1 MQLNVVLLNSLIKAI
16 NHTYDILIIRV
27 EFDMLLLAIRSVSFW
42 GVLGLDLLHKRNR
55 VFCFLVCLYN
65 TLPVLSLILYFFF
78 YLIASLFSFVF
89 VYYFF
94 CFFLCRSCFSSAS
107 PKEQFFL
114 FSSLTLQYVHCI
126 VTLSIFLF

>member
-55 VFCFLVCLYN
+55 FFCFLVCLYN
-65 TLPVLSLILYFFF
+65 TYTALSLTIFFF
-78 YLIASLFSFVF
+78 
-89 VYYFF
+89 FF
-94 CFFLCRSCFSSAS
+94 DFKHFIFGYVDCKFFLVW
-107 PKEQFFL
+107 EVFFIN
-114 FSSLTLQYVHCI
+114 FY
-126 VTLSIFLF
+126 FN

>member
-55 VFCFLVCLYN
+55 FFCFLVFLYN
-65 TLPVLSLILYFFF
+65 TYTVLSMNLFFFFNLIFFIYSYFFIF
-78 YLIASLFSFVF
+78 YLFFFFFILF
-89 VYYFF
+89 FF
-94 CFFLCRSCFSSAS
+94 
-107 PKEQFFL
+107 
-114 FSSLTLQYVHCI
+114 
-126 VTLSIFLF
+126 

>member
-55 VFCFLVCLYN
+55 FFCFLVLFFN
-65 TLPVLSLILYFFF
+65 TYTSFSFTLYFFF
-78 YLIASLFSFVF
+78 NLILNLYLFVLVFSLIVSILFLVMFIANS
-89 VYYFF
+89 
-94 CFFLCRSCFSSAS
+94 
-107 PKEQFFL
+107 
-114 FSSLTLQYVHCI
+114 
-126 VTLSIFLF
+126 LSINVKFIRLLPIAIT

>member
-55 VFCFLVCLYN
+55 FFCFLVLFGSKYITLYIKP
-65 TLPVLSLILYFFF
+65 LIVSPFLKASLKIFFF
-78 YLIASLFSFVF
+78 TFISSMNKARMNHYSTSLSSDYLSF
-89 VYYFF
+89 
-94 CFFLCRSCFSSAS
+94 L
-107 PKEQFFL
+107 
-114 FSSLTLQYVHCI
+114 
-126 VTLSIFLF
+126 